1 MVVLELFCINGK
13 IWFGILKEIL
23 KSEIN
28 CSFVIQC
35 REKFYFLKRSYRKFL
50 FECKKI
56 GNKIFKLFFYE
67 NEMQKIFDGDLFI
80 KLLVFC
86 SFFGMNKDNSDLD
99 EDIMEQEDDV
109 SISSILRLFIF
120 VFIFKIKKR
129 KVDDMKEYFEER
141 DKKFF
146 ELMREM

>member
-1 MVVLELFCINGK
+1 
-13 IWFGILKEIL
+13 
-23 KSEIN
+23 
-28 CSFVIQC
+28 
-35 REKFYFLKRSYRKFL
+35 
-50 FECKKI
+50 
-56 GNKIFKLFFYE
+56 
-67 NEMQKIFDGDLFI
+67 MQKIFDGDLFI

-146 ELMREM
+146 